1 VRRSTLRADPAKSVV
16 GFVVGEVM
24 CAIPIGRV
32 RAVSMPL
39 PRTPAPHATPD
50 IVGMTDYRG
59 ELLPLIDLRARFGL
73 PLTEPAKKTRCV
85 VIGDD
90 VIAHPERSR
99 SAGSSPPPFMVGL
112 LVDRV
117 TDVFAPADPLRPAP
131 HLSGS
136 LDERLVLGVVAYR
149 GQLVFVLDA
158 ERLLVAVQRPDPT
171 LVPQL
176 AGGVA

>member
-1 VRRSTLRADPAKSVV
+1 V

-32 RAVSMPL
+32 RAVSMPP

-50 IVGMTDYRG
+50 IAGMTDYRG
-59 ELLPLIDLRARFGL
+59 ELLPLIDLRARLGL
-73 PLTEPAKKTRCV
+73 SPMESTPKTRCV

-90 VIAHPERSR
+90 VIAQPERSR
-99 SAGSSPPPFMVGL
+99 AAASSPPSFMVGL

-117 TDVFAPADPLRPAP
+117 TDVFAPAEPLRPAP

-136 LDERLVLGVVAYR
+136 VDQQLVLGVVAHR

-158 ERLLVAVQRPDPT
+158 ERLLAAVQPPDPT

-176 AGGVA
+176 AGGVAP